1 MDEPLQLQELPPQPL
16 ARYDGE
22 DRRRPCMEWLG
33 VERRLIDP
41 PCEQDHPEEF
51 GPN

>member
-1 MDEPLQLQELPPQPL
+1 MDTVLEQQEIQPFP
-16 ARYDGE
+16 RWEGE
-22 DRRRPCMEWLG
+22 DRRRARLEWLEA
-33 VERRLIDP
+33 ERRVMDP